1 MAFTVAIVGRPN
13 VGKSTLFNRLVGR
26 RAALVARTPGVT
38 RDRREGWARIGPLRF
53 RAIDTAGLEEAAPE
67 TLAGRMMAQTARALE
82 EADAALAPDR
92 RPGRGDA
99 GRRVLREPAPAV
111 AGSHYSC
118 GQQVRG
124 QRCRGRDRG
133 EPRPRAWAADPD
145 LGGARGGPCRPLRRV
160 EPLRLRGGA
169 GCRRTRRGR
178 RAPARHRGPPQCR
191 QVDAAQSAGGRG
203 ACHHR
208 CRAGAHAGFD
218 RGALVLRGPGGR
230 VGGYRGHAPPGQDRE
245 GARQALIAGRR
256 ARPWPGGGG
265 ARRVRRHRS
274 R

>member
-26 RAALVARTPGVT
+26 RAALVAPTPGVT

-82 EADAALAPDR
+82 EADAALLLID
-92 RPGRGDA
+92 GRAGGDA

-133 EPRPRAWAADPD
+133 EPRPRAGAADPD
-145 LGGARGGPCRPLRRV
+145 LGGARGGPCGPLRRA
-160 EPLRLRGGA
+160 EPLRFRGGA
-169 GCRRTRRGR
+169 GCRRRTRRGR
-178 RAPARHRGPPQCR
+178 RAPARHRRPPQCR
-191 QVDAAQSAGGRG
+191 QVDAAQPAGRRG
-203 ACHHR
+203 TCHHR
-208 CRAGAHAGFD
+208 RRAGAHAGI
-218 RGALVLRGPGGR
+218 RSRCAGPTR
-230 VGGYRGHAPPGQDRE
+230 
-245 GARQALIAGRR
+245 AGRSSWWIPR
-256 ARPWPGGGG
+256 ACAAGPRP
-265 ARRVRRHRS
+265 
-274 R
+274 